1 VHESADHVAA
11 LQELLDRSYASAGA
25 YLLSIHTPERRLSA
39 PRLCER
45 LIGMRLL
52 SLATVTAD
60 GRPLVGP
67 VDGIFY
73 RGAFYFGSGRD
84 SVRMRHVRLRP
95 QVSATHLPGEELA
108 VTVHGR
114 AVPIDLAAPE
124 HHGFRQVLSDV
135 YLPRYGAEW
144 EQFLEDGEGLGQPV
158 YARID
163 AERMFAL
170 FVQDAGAAQF
180 AQPLREADV
189 DPDPFAQ
196 FAAWF
201 QQARATGVRAA
212 EAAALATATPDGE
225 PSVRMVL
232 VKETGRAFVFYSN
245 FESRKGEEL
254 AANPRAALLFHWDSL
269 GRQVRVEGSVRR
281 MSQEESAPYIRTRPR
296 GSQLSALASP
306 QSTVVSDRDELK
318 QRVDE
323 LARIYDGIDLPLPA
337 AWGGFQLTPESFEFW
352 QHREDRLH
360 DRLLYAQADGGG
372 WRVERLAP

>member
-1 VHESADHVAA
+1 VHESAGDIAA

-45 LIGMRLL
+45 LTGMRLL

-84 SVRMRHVRLRP
+84 SVRMRHVRARP

-114 AVPIDLAAPE
+114 AVPIDLAAAE
-124 HHGFRQVLSDV
+124 HQGFRQTLFDI
-135 YLPRYGAEW
+135 YLPRYGDEW
-144 EQFLEDGEGLGQPV
+144 EQFLEDGQGLGQPE

-163 AERMFAL
+163 ADRMFAL
-170 FVQDAGAAQF
+170 FVEDAGAARF

-201 QQARATGVRAA
+201 EQARAAGVRAP

-225 PSVRMVL
+225 PSVRIVL
-232 VKETGRAFVFYSN
+232 VKEPFVFYSN

-254 AANPRAALLFHWDSL
+254 TANPRAALVFHWDSL
-269 GRQVRVEGSVRR
+269 GRQVRVEGAVRR
-281 MSQEESAPYIRTRPR
+281 MSQEESAPYIRSRPR

-306 QSTVVSDRDELK
+306 QSTGVSDREELE

-323 LARIYDGIDLPLPA
+323 LARIYDGIELPLPA

-360 DRLLYAQADGGG
+360 DRLLYTPAPGDT
-372 WRVERLAP
+372 WKLERVAP

>member
-1 VHESADHVAA
+1 VHESAADIAA
-11 LQELLDRSYASAGA
+11 LQELLDRSYLSAGA

-39 PRLCER
+39 PRLSER
-45 LIGMRLL
+45 LTGMRLL

-84 SVRMRHVRLRP
+84 SVRMRHVRVRP

-114 AVPIDLAAPE
+114 AVPIDITAPE
-124 HHGFRQVLSDV
+124 HRGFRQVLFDI

-163 AERMFAL
+163 ADRMFAL

-180 AQPLREADV
+180 AQPLRESEV

-201 QQARATGVRAA
+201 EQARAAGVRAA

-232 VKETGRAFVFYSN
+232 VKEPFVFYSN

-254 AANPRAALLFHWDSL
+254 AANPRAALLFHWDPL
-269 GRQVRVEGSVRR
+269 GRQVRVEGAVRR
-281 MSQEESAPYIRTRPR
+281 MSQQESGPYIRSRPR

-306 QSTVVSDRDELK
+306 QSAVVTDRDELE

-323 LARIYDGIDLPLPA
+323 LARVYDGIELPLPA

-360 DRLLYAQADGGG
+360 DRLRYTPVPGGG
-372 WRVERLAP
+372 WNIERLAP